1 MLDRYPT
8 QVKVVFKN
16 FPIRSHRYAVK
27 AAAAALAAGK
37 QDRFWEFHDLLFESY
52 NKLNDKMITGFAR
65 SLNLDMK
72 RFEKDRASAEVAKL
86 IKRDLQE
93 ARDADVRGTPTIFV
107 NGKLLQVRSM
117 DGFSRAIDLELK
129 KSSP

>member
-1 MLDRYPT
+1 VLDRYPT

-16 FPIRSHRYAVK
+16 FPIRSHRFAVK

-37 QDRFWEFHDLLFESY
+37 QDRFWEFHDLLFENY

-72 RFEKDRASAEVAKL
+72 RFEKDRASTEVAKL